1 MKKNI
6 ALLAGGDSSEY
17 EISLQSAEQ
26 ISKLI
31 DKKKYNV
38 FTILVK
44 GAEWVLI
51 SNKSRSGKIKIN
63 KDDFSFTINNKKTK
77 FHFAFIAIHGTPG
90 EDGKLQAYFELL
102 NIPYSTSGVLS
113 SSLAFNKY
121 ACKAY
126 LKHINI
132 LTPKSLLVRKV
143 LPFGEDLGGAIV
155 KDIGLPCFIKPN
167 EGGSSFGITKVTDK
181 HNIKKAILKAF
192 EEDKEVI
199 IEEFIKGTELTCGL
213 VKTLDKE
220 IVFPITEIVSKKE
233 YFDYEAKY
241 TIGMADEIT
250 PARISKSIELK
261 CKQVSSEIYN
271 ALNCRGIVRI
281 DYILS
286 NNKLYFLEINTV
298 PGMTQKSIIPKQA
311 ETMGLSIKELFTMV
325 IEDAIKRSRQ

>member
-6 ALLAGGDSSEY
+6 AIVAGGDSSEHD
-17 EISLQSAEQ
+17 ISLQSAEQ

-31 DKKKYNV
+31 DKKKYKV

-44 GAEWVLI
+44 GTDWILI
-51 SNKSRSGKIKIN
+51 SNKSRPGKIKIN
-63 KDDFSFTINNKKTK
+63 KDDFSFTINNKKIK
-77 FHFAFIAIHGTPG
+77 FHCAFIAIHGTPG
-90 EDGKLQAYFELL
+90 ENGKLQAYFELL
-102 NIPYSTSGVLS
+102 NIPYTTSGVLA

-132 LTPKSLLVRKV
+132 LSPKSLLIRNNQKIE
-143 LPFGEDLGGAIV
+143 PDKIA
-155 KDIGLPCFIKPN
+155 KNIGLPCFVKPN

-241 TIGMADEIT
+241 TSGMADEIT

-261 CKQVSSEIYN
+261 CKQVSSKIYN

-286 NNKLYFLEINTV
+286 NNKLYFLEINIV
-298 PGMTQKSIIPKQA
+298 PGMTQKSIIPKQV

-325 IEDAIKRSRQ
+325 IEDAIERSRQ

>member
-6 ALLAGGDSSEY
+6 ALLAGGDSSEHD
-17 EISLQSAEQ
+17 ISLQSAEQ

-44 GAEWVLI
+44 GAEWVLT
-51 SNKSRSGKIKIN
+51 NRKSVSRLIKIN
-63 KDDFSFTINNKKTK
+63 KNDFSFTINNKKTK

-132 LTPKSLLVRKV
+132 LSPKSLLIINNQKIE
-143 LPFGEDLGGAIV
+143 PDKIA
-155 KDIGLPCFIKPN
+155 KHIGLPCFVKPN

-181 HNIKKAILKAF
+181 YNIKKAILKAF

-213 VKTLDKE
+213 VKTLDEE
-220 IVFPITEIVSKKE
+220 IIFPITEIVSKNE

-241 TIGMADEIT
+241 TSGMADEIT
-250 PARISKSIELK
+250 PARILKNIEFK

-281 DYILS
+281 DYILN
-286 NNKLYFLEINTV
+286 NNKLYFLEVNIV

-325 IEDAIKRSRQ
+325 IEDAIKRKN